1 MGDVRCRDGGNW
13 DGLDRLAQRSPSLS
27 HGLLDP
33 QFWTK
38 KSSNI
43 DTRSIIVVE
52 RGGGHIMSPPSFF
65 AQVSSLR
72 GSVEN
77 FITRIFCC
85 CQCNALGEGASM
97 QESVRAKV
105 QRLTWPVN
113 KFH

>member
-1 MGDVRCRDGGNW
+1 MGHVRCRDGGNW

-52 RGGGHIMSPPSFF
+52 RGGAYNVPSLILCTSFF
-65 AQVSSLR
+65 PER
-72 GSVEN
+72 E
-77 FITRIFCC
+77 C
-85 CQCNALGEGASM
+85 
-97 QESVRAKV
+97 
-105 QRLTWPVN
+105 
-113 KFH
+113 